1 MFETSGRAE
10 DGASSNQ
17 NACRHSRDNARIGQ
31 CRLKHRKRFASV
43 FQTASNAAVSLFRGV
58 KSIRNLF
65 ARVQQLLRAAGC
77 QISFGNEVNDL
88 SFFPCGRFG
97 NQRIVQ
103 HVFRRLTL
111 FADGRAAVEDEQPV
125 GIFLFQVFE
134 ADRLAVAAFFN

>member
-1 MFETSGRAE
+1 MGQVPIKTLAAIPAITPVSG
-10 DGASSNQ
+10 
-17 NACRHSRDNARIGQ
+17 
-31 CRLKHRKRFASV
+31 
-43 FQTASNAAVSLFRGV
+43 NAAVSLFRGV
-58 KSIRNLF
+58 ERIRNLF

-111 FADGRAAVEDEQPV
+111 FADGRAAVEDKQPV